1 MPDYEITSP
10 DGKKFI
16 ITAPE
21 GATQDEILS
30 YAKTQFSSDGS
41 QRMVDTQKDDSPEGY
56 MAGLRMSNPGQAQVI
71 DEMGT
76 NDKLQI
82 YNPFGE
88 NIETPIPLNA
98 GVTKTLA
105 NIGAGFT
112 DTYHGLPGTGANPDL
127 ELSNQLEKASGIP
140 GTISRVVGQAAP
152 FIPAALGASALPTFG
167 SRVLGSAAV
176 GGTEAGTVASG
187 TGSTPLGV
195 AGSALFGTVLGGA
208 IEAASPFIMRAARA
222 LIQKVKGAPPAQPL
236 FDDAGVPSQE
246 LTETLQQTG
255 MTIDDLAAEL
265 PADQMT
271 REFAGSGME
280 NRLSQVA
287 NEVQVNPERARA
299 AQEMNLNA
307 PVATLS
313 DQSSVQEIAGATL
326 AAPGSKASEIFR
338 QYTDDLT
345 KSAEELVQRA
355 GGDLDKGLVS
365 DDLKRN
371 MNVAIDDMKNYSNT
385 LYKEI
390 GEKVRPDTIV
400 NANSNGTLFKIP
412 LIQDILGKA
421 KNAEK
426 GISGL
431 STVYQDVFNKL
442 KGRPTY
448 FDLDNLRKD
457 IGDSIGS
464 QRGTYSTT
472 PVAQLKEMYS
482 KLTELQDSVINRVAP
497 ESLPVWNNAKRVDAK
512 RYELQENSEFL
523 FGDGNIGAVM
533 PKVELSLKQLSK
545 GNTKNFNEVV
555 AALPESQKHRVMTSA
570 LDSVIR
576 KTQVDG
582 KSIDANGF
590 TKWYG
595 ELSSSP
601 TNKKALID
609 NLPEGVGKSLDNLYL
624 LTQGLAN
631 VTKNKKSTGIV
642 PETLK
647 QIDKTDGLV
656 AKLFNITDKAANA
669 PIIGAAAGPSMRVV
683 SNIAK
688 MATKERTPAVTA
700 ADDLLSSPEFKS
712 AVLASTKDQKIAKIA
727 EAKLKQTKE
736 YKNYIQNQNKTRA
749 ASIAST
755 GLIPFLMQDDD
766 E

>member
-1 MPDYEITSP
+1 MATKAELLEIAKQAMEEG
-10 DGKKFI
+10 DEA
-16 ITAPE
+16 TAQ
-21 GATQDEILS
+21 AV
-30 YAKTQFSSDGS
+30 
-41 QRMVDTQKDDSPEGY
+41 MDDIEKMENNPVQSKQSESEKY
-56 MAGLRMSNPGQAQVI
+56 MAGLRKTNPGQAAVL
-71 DEMGT
+71 DDMGT
-76 NDKLQI
+76 TDKLQI

-88 NIETPIPLNA
+88 NVETPIPLNA
-98 GVTKTLA
+98 GVAKTLA

-112 DTYHGLPGTGANPDL
+112 DAYYGLPGAGENPDL
-127 ELSNQLEKASGIP
+127 ELSNSLEKASGIP
-140 GTISRVVGQAAP
+140 GVVSRVIGQAAP
-152 FIPAALGASALPTFG
+152 FIPAGLAATGLKTTAQGANILGNTARGRIIG
-167 SRVLGSAAV
+167 SGAV
-176 GGTEAGTVASG
+176 TGAEAGTIAEG

-195 AGSALFGTVLGGA
+195 VGSALFGATLGAG
-208 IEAASPFIMRAARA
+208 IEAVSPYIVRAARA
-222 LIQKVKGAPPAQPL
+222 LIQKVRGAPPVQPL

-265 PADQMT
+265 PVDQMT
-271 REFAGSGME
+271 REFSGSGME

-365 DDLKRN
+365 DELKDS
-371 MNVAIDDMKNYSNT
+371 MQSTIKKLADDSSEIYKQIDAAVPAN
-385 LYKEI
+385 
-390 GEKVRPDTIV
+390 TIV
-400 NANSNGTLFKIP
+400 NAAPLRSKI
-412 LIQDILGKA
+412 A
-421 KNAEK
+421 KEAEK
-426 GISGL
+426 SQQGIKGL
-431 STVYQDVFNKL
+431 SQVEQDVYKAIQG
-442 KGRPTY
+442 KPTY
-448 FDLDNLRKD
+448 FDIDNLRRD
-457 IGDSIGS
+457 IGASIG
-464 QRGTYSTT
+464 RTEGTYITA
-472 PVAQLKEMYS
+472 PVGKLKDMYA
-482 KLTELQDSVINRVAP
+482 KLTQLQEGVADQIGGGAGELWKQ
-497 ESLPVWNNAKRVDAK
+497 AKKLDNSRFD
-512 RYELQENSEFL
+512 LQENSEFL
-523 FGDGNIGAVM
+523 FGKGNIGSVI
-533 PKVELSLKQLSK
+533 PKIETSLKQLAK
-545 GNTKNFNEVV
+545 GNTKGFNEAI
-555 AALPESQKHRVMTSA
+555 AALPQAQKERVLSTAM
-570 LDSVIR
+570 DSLIR
-576 KTQVDG
+576 KTQIDG

-609 NLPEGVGKSLDNLYL
+609 NLPEGAGKSLDNLYL

-669 PIIGAAAGPSMRVV
+669 PVIGAAAGPTMRVV

-688 MATKERTPAVTA
+688 MATKERTPAVQA
-700 ADDLLSSPEFKS
+700 ADDLLASPEFKS
-712 AVLASTKDQKIAKIA
+712 AVLASTKEQKIAKIA

-736 YKNYIQNQNKTRA
+736 YKKYIQNQNKTRA

-755 GLIPFLMQDDD
+755 GLIPFLMQDDSDD